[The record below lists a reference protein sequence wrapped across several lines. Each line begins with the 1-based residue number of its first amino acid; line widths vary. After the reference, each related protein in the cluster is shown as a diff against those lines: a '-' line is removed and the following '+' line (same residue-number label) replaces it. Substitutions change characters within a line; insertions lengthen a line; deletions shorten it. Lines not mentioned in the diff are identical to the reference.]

1 MTELPRKAYGLLKSV
16 FGYDDFRPGQA
27 DVIAAVLEGG
37 PVMAVMPTGSGKS
50 MCYQL
55 PALVDE
61 GLTLV
66 VSPLIALMRDQVQQL
81 RSLGVVAGSLNS
93 SNDADE
99 NDAVWAAMRDKTM
112 RLLFLSPE
120 RLAMDGLHQ
129 TLARA
134 GVKRIAIDEAHCVS
148 EWGHDFRPEYRQIRA
163 AVDAIGDVQVIA
175 FTATAD
181 SNTRADISGRL
192 FDRAPKTFLHSFDR
206 PNIDLR
212 FAPKDQPLKQIGAFL
227 NAHRGQSG
235 IVYCASR
242 QRTEKIAAWLEESG
256 FPAVAYHAGMDAH
269 VRARNQDRFLQ
280 EDDVVVAAT
289 VAFGMGIN
297 KPDVR
302 FVVHADMPASVESYY
317 QEIGRAGRDGLP
329 AATLT
334 LYGVEDM
341 ALRRRQIDEKQI
353 DDERR
358 RIEHARFGRLTMLCE
373 AASCR
378 RQALLGCFDE
388 ASQPCGRCDI
398 CRGEVALYDGTV
410 DAQMVLSAV
419 YRTGQRF
426 GAGYLSDVLT
436 GVRSDAIARNGH
448 DAIKTFGIGS
458 GKPRQVW
465 ASVIRQLFA
474 ADALATASEEHG
486 GFRLTPTGDA
496 ILRGQQG
503 VKLRLDPARSKG
515 SGRPGKGPA
524 APPEGLDEADQSLFQ
539 ALRRRRLEIARD
551 EGVAAYVVFADKTLI
566 EMARRRPLS
575 LGEMAGISGVGGRKL
590 ERYGEAFLAVLLD
603 AA

>member
-1 MTELPRKAYGLLKSV
+1 MTELPQKAYRLLKSV

-93 SNDADE
+93 SNDAEE

-181 SNTRADISGRL
+181 SNTRDDISGRL

-242 QRTEKIAAWLEESG
+242 QRTEKIAAWLEENG
-256 FPAVAYHAGMDAH
+256 FPAVAYHAGMDAR

-302 FVVHADMPASVESYY
+302 FVVHADMPASVEAYY

-388 ASQPCGRCDI
+388 TSQPCGRCDI

-458 GKPRQVW
+458 GKPKQVW